1 MLNAFASLKCSKNA
15 SIMYKSLSVTAMV
28 LSSDSSDRF
37 RFGLPPC
44 SKELL
49 TLNFKGIF
57 SLKDVI
63 TPKITVKL
71 KTATLKANSLTV
83 PSFSQTRIF
92 FYHPFY
98 LSQFGQVYVLAEISP
113 PLLFCLYLFKSKET
127 FCGILLPLCGVNV
140 SNWKSLKIFSLF
152 PTSSGHLCTYC
163 KLFSQFLNHSNKKK
177 SSFFSFLSIGR

>member
-1 MLNAFASLKCSKNA
+1 MINAFASLKCSKNA

-37 RFGLPPC
+37 RFGLSPC

-57 SLKDVI
+57 TLKGVI

-71 KTATLKANSLTV
+71 KTATLKANSLTI
-83 PSFSQTRIF
+83 PSLSQTKHVYFFIILFIF
-92 FYHPFY
+92 P
-98 LSQFGQVYVLAEISP
+98 
-113 PLLFCLYLFKSKET
+113 
-127 FCGILLPLCGVNV
+127 
-140 SNWKSLKIFSLF
+140 
-152 PTSSGHLCTYC
+152 TYC